1 MLVTTIEQLDA
12 LIKKIKRLNENTQVQ
27 VDKIFHAA
35 AIAASA
41 MRIPL
46 AKAAVAESGMGIP
59 GDTHFYDGRQS

>member
-1 MLVTTIEQLDA
+1 M
-12 LIKKIKRLNENTQVQ
+12 Q